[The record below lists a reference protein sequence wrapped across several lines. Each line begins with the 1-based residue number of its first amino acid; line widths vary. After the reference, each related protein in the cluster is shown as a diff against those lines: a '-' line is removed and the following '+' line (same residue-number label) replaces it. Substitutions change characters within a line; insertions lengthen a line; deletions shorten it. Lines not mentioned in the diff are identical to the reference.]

1 VSVSISEL
9 LGKKH
14 PIGAAERTFGLVK
27 AAVEEGNLR
36 LAVSRGITVVIMATA
51 AAMRAP
57 AAIVRRAEELIQAT
71 RDIVHGAVLKRVAMS
86 GLGAKFKVRIPHARP
101 PKVWDPVRSIIREQA
116 KKTAEAEA
124 TEAAAEVEPV
134 IKIGPSKAG
143 ERLSTKKPQDF
154 PFTTVDFPAAKAS
167 KFHGHFPAGI
177 FIPTPGDPWGHK
189 LTSLLIPLIDPR
201 FENNIIADPDG
212 INVYGNEATEDV
224 FDVMTFLYK
233 SMPWKTG
240 IFIPT
245 PGDPGG
251 VKFMSLLSAKI
262 DPIVQREIESLPG
275 GLKVRGPE
283 AVKAVS
289 AAVTEIQRGAP
300 WTKHTFL
307 GVYPLPWGA

>member
-1 VSVSISEL
+1 MSVSISEL

-57 AAIVRRAEELIQAT
+57 ALIVRRAEELIQAT
-71 RDIVHGAVLKRVAMS
+71 RDIVHGAVIKRAALS
-86 GLGAKFKVRIPHARP
+86 GLGAKFKVRIPHAKP
-101 PKVWDPVRSIIREQA
+101 PKVWDPVRSIIRKRAREA
-116 KKTAEAEA
+116 AEV
-124 TEAAAEVEPV
+124 EAAAESQKVDPV

-143 ERLSTKKPQDF
+143 ETLLAKKPEDF
-154 PFTTVDFPAAKAS
+154 PFITKNFPAAKAS
-167 KFHGHFPAGI
+167 KFHGHFPAGT

-189 LTSLLIPLIDPR
+189 LTNLLIPLIDPR
-201 FENNIIADPDG
+201 FEKNIIAEPDG
-212 INVYGNEATEDV
+212 ISVYGNDAVEDV
-224 FDVMTFLYK
+224 FGVMTFLYK

-251 VKFMSLLSAKI
+251 LKFMSLLSAKI
-262 DPIVQREIESLPG
+262 DPIFQREIESLPG

-283 AVKAVS
+283 AVKAIS
-289 AAVTEIQRGAP
+289 AAVAEIQRGVP
-300 WTKHTFL
+300 WTKYTFL